1 MLQKLQNDNDNLMEI
16 FQQHYAELRREH
28 SEFKD
33 TAHKLECEVAGLR
46 GRIEQLEELNK
57 RLTEERDQFLERYY
71 RLVTQFETLGGGID
85 RARADVND
93 TIGVLRRRLE
103 KPETK
108 ELPSLPPAKS
118 LNNSN
123 GQLEESIAKITA
135 TLGGEHRQA
144 AE

>member
-1 MLQKLQNDNDNLMEI
+1 MACAANYASKRSGWNAPDRLQQ
-16 FQQHYAELRREH
+16 
-28 SEFKD
+28 
-33 TAHKLECEVAGLR
+33 
-46 GRIEQLEELNK
+46 K
-57 RLTEERDQFLERYY
+57 RLLLLLKRGWG
-71 RLVTQFETLGGGID
+71 LVVRT
-85 RARADVND
+85 RADVND